1 MSAAE
6 CDALRDAMGELQKDL
21 HDTKQNYAALR
32 KQNLGLQKRAVA
44 REVCGEAGDPLAE
57 QVRQQLETLVKEK
70 ARLMQENAALR

>member
-1 MSAAE
+1 
-6 CDALRDAMGELQKDL
+6 MGELQKDL

-70 ARLMQENAALR
+70 ARLMQENAAMR